1 MATARG
7 GGALER
13 RRRRFS
19 ICASV
24 EFYVVY
30 RYEGARE
37 LLRMISARATVSGI
51 ICMPTMTIINAEEL
65 SIPGTQ
71 YRYELW
77 RHDVFFPQIFLG
89 FWAVHAN
96 AEAAAA
102 LPGAGCCRCPMRM
115 RVVDGHDAARAV
127 PPVHHQPR
135 RCRLH
140 TRDPRPTA
148 APLPRPTFRGGSA
161 CGFGAM
167 SGLECS
173 ARGTSPAKVD
183 ALRLGD
189 EADQSSSTSN
199 ARHRPPLLRA
209 IARAR
214 WWRRG
219 VAICAAVL
227 SCLAR
232 RRSIAAR
239 ADGRATALRATGSGA
254 SNELFYAA
262 MRRGLFRAGRVSQG
276 GALQVCARVG
286 VGILMRHTLPI
297 AWSRAP

>member
-1 MATARG
+1 M
-7 GGALER
+7 
-13 RRRRFS
+13 
-19 ICASV
+19 
-24 EFYVVY
+24 
-30 RYEGARE
+30 
-37 LLRMISARATVSGI
+37 
-51 ICMPTMTIINAEEL
+51 TMVLINAEEL
-65 SIPGTQ
+65 SI
-71 YRYELW
+71 YRCELW
-77 RHDVFFPQIFLG
+77 RHDVFFPQIFFGVL
-89 FWAVHAN
+89 AVHRYAQ
-96 AEAAAA
+96 AAAA

-115 RVVDGHDAARAV
+115 RVVDGHGAARAV

-173 ARGTSPAKVD
+173 ARSTSPAKVD
-183 ALRLGD
+183 ALRLGE
-189 EADQSSSTSN
+189 EADQSSSTSGCI
-199 ARHRPPLLRA
+199 ARPRPPLIRA
-209 IARAR
+209 IARTR
-214 WWRRG
+214 CWRRG

-232 RRSIAAR
+232 RRSIAVR
-239 ADGRATALRATGSGA
+239 ADGRAAALRATGSGA